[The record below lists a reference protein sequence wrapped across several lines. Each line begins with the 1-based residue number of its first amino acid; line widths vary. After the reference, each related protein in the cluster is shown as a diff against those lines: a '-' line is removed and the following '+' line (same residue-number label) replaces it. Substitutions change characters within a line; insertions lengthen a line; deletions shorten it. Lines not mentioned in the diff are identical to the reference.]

1 MWSLY
6 EKKGESEK
14 KLDPLVFSN
23 GKSQE
28 DIVQDIKKS
37 IDEGN
42 KIIFVHGVCGTGKS
56 AIALNLAKDLGKTSI
71 VVPVKNLQ
79 KQYEQDYTNKKFLL
93 KSNNE
98 KLKIRVITGRQN
110 HACPFS
116 KEHEL
121 PELEEKNKTLEEFDS
136 EVDDIEVDN
145 SCDNRALPCKIEIKD
160 KNFRTLLEYVRR
172 ISEDKE
178 LNPDNTL
185 DINQF
190 QSSRDITRRTI
201 AHICPYWSPIMPVEI
216 DLNLE
221 AKKKVYEGLSGKNFR
236 IYQRKKGCPF
246 YEQFQDYLDAD
257 VLIFNSEKYK
267 IETIMDRKP
276 ATELEIIDE
285 CDEFLD
291 NLANAKRINI
301 NKLFIA
307 LGSIYTTNDSANK
320 ALIELNQL
328 VKSLLNNP
336 SVDSLIEE
344 QKIQKL
350 KETKIYDILRLFLD
364 ADLLDNSECDE
375 ENYSYYVDEVAR
387 SFQHLFNETY
397 VLFELEERDIFA
409 RLVSINLDKR
419 FSEFKDK
426 NKILVLMSG
435 TIHSD
440 SVLKDVFGLKNF
452 KIIQAEEK
460 MPGRIIRQRT
470 GLEFSCSYEN
480 FKQPGSR
487 KRFLQALDK
496 CVTVAKKPCLVHVI
510 AFNDLPTEHEAKMYS
525 LKIKTQEEL
534 KEEQRQDKLGKRV
547 QDFKEGKIPVLYST
561 RCTRGVD
568 FPGNVCN
575 SIVLTRYPY
584 PNVSSLFW
592 QILKKTK
599 PEYFTELYMDK
610 AKREFL
616 QRIYRALRSKNDQ
629 VYLLSPDIRV
639 LMARL

>member
-1 MWSLY
+1 MWSLH
-6 EKKGESEK
+6 EKKGEKET
-14 KLDPLVFSN
+14 KLEPLVFSN

-28 DIVQDIKKS
+28 DVVSEIKKS

-79 KQYEQDYTNKKFLL
+79 KQYEQDYTNKKYLL
-93 KSNNE
+93 KKNDE

-110 HACPFS
+110 HKCPFS
-116 KEHEL
+116 KETEL
-121 PELEEKNKTLEEFDS
+121 PELAEKNKTLEEFD
-136 EVDDIEVDN
+136 EEPNELDIDD

-160 KNFRTLLEYVRR
+160 KNYKALIDYIRKV
-172 ISEDKE
+172 SESKE
-178 LNPDNTL
+178 LNPENKIDVNDFKT
-185 DINQF
+185 
-190 QSSRDITRRTI
+190 SREITRRSI
-201 AHICPYWSPIMPVEI
+201 AIACPYWSPILPVEI
-216 DLNLE
+216 ELNLE
-221 AKKKVYEGLSGKNFR
+221 AKKKTYEGLSGKNFR
-236 IYQRKKGCPF
+236 IYQRKKGCPY
-246 YEQFQDYLDAD
+246 YEQFLDYLHTD

-267 IETIMDRKP
+267 LETIMDRKP

-291 NLANAKRINI
+291 NLANAKRINL

-307 LGSIYTTNDSANK
+307 LGNVFTNNDKTNK
-320 ALIELNQL
+320 ALIELNQI
-328 VKSLLNNP
+328 VRSLLNNP
-336 SVDSLIEE
+336 TIDSLIEE
-344 QKIQKL
+344 QKIVKL
-350 KETKIYDILRLFLD
+350 KETKIYDILRLFID
-364 ADLLDNSECDE
+364 ADLVDNSDCDE
-375 ENYSYYVDEVAR
+375 ENYSYHVDEVAR
-387 SFQHLFNETY
+387 TFEKLFNETY

-409 RLVSINLDKR
+409 RLVSINLEKR
-419 FSEFKDK
+419 FSEFSEK

-440 SVLKDVFGLKNF
+440 TVLKNVFGMKKF

-460 MPGRIIRQRT
+460 MPGTIIKQRT

-480 FKQPGSR
+480 FKKPGSR

-496 CVTVAKKPCLVHVI
+496 CVKLAKKPCLVHVV
-510 AFNDLPTEHEAKMYS
+510 AFNDLPTNHEAS
-525 LKIKTQEEL
+525 LYNLDIKTQEQL
-534 KEEQRQDKLGKRV
+534 KEEQRQDKLGKRI

-568 FPGNVCN
+568 FPGEMCN

-616 QRIYRALRSKNDQ
+616 QRIYRALRSQNDQ
-629 VYLLSPDIRV
+629 VYLLSPDLRV